1 MDAPVFTVIGAVS
14 GIAGIAGL
22 FISLPNLRSRIVH
35 FVYCAAVAAISSTA
49 IYYFSLYQATQEF
62 DKQIWGLLSSE
73 AENNNRGLMLAS
85 LALLERNK
93 ERFPDTYIAAK
104 QLCEAAG
111 LTGKEAGISTIE
123 GAHAMAALLRG
134 LAKN

>member
-22 FISLPNLRSRIVH
+22 FISLPNRRSRIVH
-35 FVYCAAVAAISSTA
+35 FVYCAAIAAISSTA

-73 AENNNRGLMLAS
+73 AANNDRGLMLAS
-85 LALLERNK
+85 LALLERRIQARSATRRN
-93 ERFPDTYIAAK
+93 D
-104 QLCEAAG
+104 
-111 LTGKEAGISTIE
+111 
-123 GAHAMAALLRG
+123 
-134 LAKN
+134 